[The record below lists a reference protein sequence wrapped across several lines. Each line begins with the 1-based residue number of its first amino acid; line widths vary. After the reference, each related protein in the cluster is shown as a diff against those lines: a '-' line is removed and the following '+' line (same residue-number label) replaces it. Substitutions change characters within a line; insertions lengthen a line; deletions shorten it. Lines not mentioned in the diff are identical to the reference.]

1 MVCALSLGATKYE
14 DFRRGEEFRTVTLK
28 TLCTG
33 AAALFLAFSAHF
45 AHAAGPVARVNG
57 ADITE
62 AELSFAEAEVG
73 AEIAGLPL
81 EARRRVLVEYLVEAH
96 LFAEA
101 AAKNQLGTG
110 KDFEDRLAY
119 YKLRALRDTFYDKKV
134 RDAVTEAQAKAAY
147 DEQIAKIAPEPEV
160 RARHILVK
168 SEQEAKDLVKQL
180 KSGADFTELAKKSSD
195 GPSAQTGGDLG
206 YFSRGQMVKPFEDAA
221 FALKP
226 GEISAPVQTEFG
238 WHVIKVE
245 DRRNRPV
252 PSFDEVKDQLMAS
265 LVQNQLKTVVQGLRG
280 TAKVEIVDPELKRA
294 IEEDARAASIEAP
307 AEQKPQ

>member
-1 MVCALSLGATKYE
+1 
-14 DFRRGEEFRTVTLK
+14 VTFK

-33 AAALFLAFSAHF
+33 AIALSFAFSANF

-62 AELSFAEAEVG
+62 AELTFAEGEVG
-73 AEIAGLPL
+73 SEIAGLPA
-81 EARRRVLVEYLVEAH
+81 EARRRVLLEYLVEAH

-101 AAKNQLGTG
+101 AGKNQLGTG
-110 KDFEDRLAY
+110 KEFEERLAY
-119 YKLRALRDTFYDKKV
+119 YKLRALRDAFYEKKV

-147 DEQIAKIAPEPEV
+147 EEQIAKIPPEPEV

-168 SEQEAKDLVKQL
+168 TEQEAKDLVKQL
-180 KSGADFTELAKKSSD
+180 KAGADFTELAKKSSD

-206 YFSRGQMVKPFEDAA
+206 YFSRGQMVKQFEDVA
-221 FALKP
+221 FASKP
-226 GEISAPVQTEFG
+226 GQISDPVQTEFG

-245 DRRNRPV
+245 DKRNRPV

-265 LVQNQLKTVVQGLRG
+265 LVQNQLKTIVQGLRG
-280 TAKVEIVDPELKRA
+280 SAKVEIVDPELKKA
-294 IEEDARAASIEAP
+294 IEDDARAAAMEVP
-307 AEQKPQ
+307 GDQKQR